1 LKFKV
6 KLFSI
11 IAIFLILSGCSVNDF
26 FDTETSIKSPK
37 LAPDQQNLKETI
49 FEYLNSDFIW
59 SYVLVNDRY
68 STLTECKLKKEKEE
82 IYKIAF
88 CKSNEETRNLH
99 VMILKEDEISGWKVL
114 DEIILE
120 AAELE
125 RVCIKEKEN
134 KIELIL
140 LKNSSLE
147 NDLNHIETYYYD

>member
-1 LKFKV
+1 
-6 KLFSI
+6 
-11 IAIFLILSGCSVNDF
+11 
-26 FDTETSIKSPK
+26 
-37 LAPDQQNLKETI
+37 
-49 FEYLNSDFIW
+49 
-59 SYVLVNDRY
+59 
-68 STLTECKLKKEKEE
+68 
-82 IYKIAF
+82 
-88 CKSNEETRNLH
+88 
-99 VMILKEDEISGWKVL
+99 MILKEDEISGWKVL